1 MDVGQW
7 KSALA
12 RREELPLDLRDAI
25 RMYPEVSSICC
36 KRHCYGILLLFLAL
50 KMPTARS
57 VFLRCWKEQGCEAT
71 VAVVFETL
79 SAFATA
85 MSMCPMEEETR
96 DIGGPLYA
104 HGWQIL
110 LRQLCV
116 VGESGNGKV
125 LYLGNGQASVR
136 LQNMSCEAERSIGA
150 WLNTHPSVF
159 AVIQLKAPGM
169 VRDWN
174 KMKVSRK
181 PLQKDSHAL
190 FSSRMW
196 FRLKP

>member
-96 DIGGPLYA
+96 DIGGPLYV
-104 HGWQIL
+104 GKYCYGS
-110 LRQLCV
+110 CV
-116 VGESGNGKV
+116 SLVNQEMAKF
-125 LYLGNGQASVR
+125 YIWA
-136 LQNMSCEAERSIGA
+136 
-150 WLNTHPSVF
+150 
-159 AVIQLKAPGM
+159 M
-169 VRDWN
+169 VRP
-174 KMKVSRK
+174 VCV
-181 PLQKDSHAL
+181 
-190 FSSRMW
+190 
-196 FRLKP
+196 FRT